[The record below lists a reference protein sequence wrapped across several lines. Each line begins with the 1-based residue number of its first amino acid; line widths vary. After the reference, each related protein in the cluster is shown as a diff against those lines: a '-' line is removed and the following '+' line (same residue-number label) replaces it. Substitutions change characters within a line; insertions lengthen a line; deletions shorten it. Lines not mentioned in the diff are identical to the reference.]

1 MNFFLFPIFFLFLI
15 EASISS
21 PKSLPHTET
30 WPRRFK
36 YFIIFYKYSN
46 KKSQSFLSPKQ
57 DFEERLI
64 DGVNFYKTKIFQ
76 EENLLDSLMNSIVK
90 TMSQRF
96 QFVKK

>member
-1 MNFFLFPIFFLFLI
+1 MYFFLFPIFFLFLI

-21 PKSLPHTET
+21 PKSLPHTVT
-30 WPRRFK
+30 WPQRFK
-36 YFIIFYKYSN
+36 YFIIFNKYNN
-46 KKSQSFLSPKQ
+46 KKSQSLSPKQ